1 MVAVLGLPAPAS
13 SDQALPLDDESLGEF
28 AVLTTMAV
36 LTGEGHDAAVAGA
49 LVQLADELGVGTR
62 HERLVFIADMDS
74 TPRREA
80 PLDIAARDRLRQASG
95 AARVENERPLPGI
108 LVEAD
113 FERFAA
119 RLRTPTGEGIAVTFT
134 SEQADDIQQALR
146 QQTEVEGRATYDA
159 ASDRLVS
166 LELRRLV
173 TAPQLPLYEESQE
186 FWSHPSVEE
195 LARRRPAGRRRA
207 GPCQPSE
214 AGARELSCCCQR
226 ARALRIVSHSPST
239 CSSVNGGRARTCAR
253 IAARCCSDSTP
264 GLDLRPR
271 SGLRSGQPGR
281 PGRHDAQGSSAPPV
295 GAPRRSHPT
304 TPCGSPPCTACG
316 GRPRPRAR
324 GYVRCAR
331 QPSWFIRG
339 HRAGGLAQLG
349 EELLGASHTDAGR
362 GGGGRAGDPVGFALG
377 SGLCEQF
384 PDLIAGAAH
393 TDHR

>member
-1 MVAVLGLPAPAS
+1 MWVAVLGLPAPAS

-226 ARALRIVSHSPST
+226 ARALRIASHSPST
-239 CSSVNGGRARTCAR
+239 CPSVNGGRARTCAR
-253 IAARCCSDSTP
+253 IAARSCSDSTP

-271 SGLRSGQPGR
+271 LGLRSEQPGR
-281 PGRHDAQGSSAPPV
+281 PGRQDAQGVSAPPV

-304 TPCGSPPCTACG
+304 TPCGSLPWTACG
-316 GRPRPRAR
+316 GTAASASARVRAARSAAVMVHPRAPR
-324 GYVRCAR
+324 R
-331 QPSWFIRG
+331 W
-339 HRAGGLAQLG
+339 
-349 EELLGASHTDAGR
+349 
-362 GGGGRAGDPVGFALG
+362 
-377 SGLCEQF
+377 
-384 PDLIAGAAH
+384 AGAARRGAAGRVAH
-393 TDHR
+393 